1 MTLSFKSF
9 INRTFIIE
17 RAPLKASGAKAEYD
31 VNKYLNPEM
40 RKQHTYTTVRDTGG
54 IPKGTSVKV
63 KKVESVDNKFHAHV
77 EHEGQTKI
85 IPVNHL
91 QKPGGYENLKSED
104 AQIKSLHNQITDHV
118 KANGGKPIDLH
129 VGGKKFKVA
138 SAHKVEGNVKADF
151 ALHDHKG
158 KPVYYGSLKAGAHP
172 SKFSG
177 YGGFSHMKNPSV
189 HTAARS
195 LAINIAKKP
204 LNQGEMAF
212 HKFKAGEG
220 DHEHVVRQALFGKE
234 VGSKTHGESNIHGV
248 HHGNITIGKNSK
260 GKLEMHSDLDF
271 HNTGHD
277 MIHHL
282 EKSHGGSVGIFVRK
296 GEGGRKIP
304 NTNIEGR
311 GGIGMSNM
319 RKDTTKIRHVQ

>member
-1 MTLSFKSF
+1 MTLSFNSF
-9 INRTFIIE
+9 VNRILVTE
-17 RAPLKASGAKAEYD
+17 RAAMKASGTKAEYD

-40 RKQHTYTTVRDTGG
+40 QKQHKYTTVKDTAG

-63 KKVESVDNKFHAHV
+63 KKVENINNKFHAHV
-77 EHEGQTKI
+77 EHEGETKVV
-85 IPVNHL
+85 PVNHL
-91 QKPGGYENLKSED
+91 EKPGGYENLKSED
-104 AQIKSLHNQITDHV
+104 AQIKSLHSQIQEHV
-118 KANGGKPIDLH
+118 KANNGKSVDLH
-129 VGGKKFKVA
+129 IGGKKYKVS

-151 ALHDHKG
+151 ALHDHNG

-177 YGGFSHMKNPSV
+177 YGGFSHMKNASV
-189 HTAARS
+189 HSASAK
-195 LAINIAKKP
+195 LAKNIASKP
-204 LNQGEMAF
+204 LQQGEMAF
-212 HKFKAGEG
+212 HKFHAGEA

-234 VGSKTHGESNIHGV
+234 VGSKEHGESNIHGV

-260 GKLEMHSDLDF
+260 GKLEMHSELDF

-277 MIHHL
+277 MIKHL
-282 EKSHGGSVGIFVRK
+282 EKAHGGHVGIFVRK
-296 GEGGRKIP
+296 GEQGRKIP

-319 RKDTTKIRHVQ
+319 RKDTSKMRSV

>member
-1 MTLSFKSF
+1 MKPFS
-9 INRTFIIE
+9 TFLFESLLTE
-17 RAPLKASGAKAEYD
+17 RAPMKASGAKAEYD

-40 RKQHTYTTVRDTGG
+40 RKQHTYTTVKDTAG

-63 KKVESVDNKFHAHV
+63 KKVEAIGDKYHAHV
-77 EHEGQTKI
+77 EHEGETKK

-91 QKPGGYENLKSED
+91 EKPGGYENLKSED
-104 AQIKSLHNQITDHV
+104 AQIKSLHSQITDHV

-129 VGGKKFKVA
+129 IGGKKFKVA

-158 KPVYYGSLKAGAHP
+158 KPVYFGSLKAGAHP

-189 HTAARS
+189 HAAARS
-195 LAINIAKKP
+195 LATNIAKHP
-204 LNQGEMAF
+204 LGQGEMAF
-212 HKFKAGEG
+212 HKFNAGDH

-234 VGSKTHGESNIHGV
+234 VGSKEHGVSNIHGV
-248 HHGNITIGKNSK
+248 HHGNISISKNPQ
-260 GKLEMHSDLDF
+260 GKLEMKSDLDF
-271 HNTGHD
+271 HNTGHN
-277 MIHHL
+277 MIKTL
-282 EKSHGGSVGIFVRK
+282 EKSHGGGVGIFVRK

-319 RKDTTKIRHVQ
+319 RKDATKIRPVK